1 MSVEPEG
8 LALYLETCP
17 SSRFQTDPLK
27 SRHSEVCAMAHD
39 EPAKK
44 TPVRLLIRNIGLLLS
59 GNLEQPILDADTVVA
74 VDGKI
79 ATVGK
84 EKDVDSES
92 ATLIIDAKGTTL
104 APGLI
109 DSHVHPVAGDWTPR
123 QNQIGWIDSYLHG
136 GVTTMI
142 SAGEVHTPGRPKDV
156 VGLKAMAIFAQRA
169 FSVFRPGGVRIHA
182 GAPVIEHGM
191 VEEDFKDLA
200 AAGVTMLGEVGLG
213 SVKDGATARQMV
225 AWARKFGMQ
234 STIHTGGPSIPGSSL
249 IDKDIVLAADAD
261 VIGHINGGHTA
272 LPDDQIVTLCE
283 KSSRALE
290 VVHNGNER
298 AALLTLRTAR
308 ELKQLDR
315 VILGT
320 DSPAGSGVQPLGILR
335 MISMLASLGEIPAEV
350 AFCLATGNTA
360 KIRKLDCGGIAP
372 GRDATFVMIDKA
384 QHSAGKT
391 VLESIQRGDLPGIGM
406 VIVDGVVSTQRSRN
420 TPPATTS
427 PEIVRML

>member
-1 MSVEPEG
+1 MS
-8 LALYLETCP
+8 
-17 SSRFQTDPLK
+17 
-27 SRHSEVCAMAHD
+27 
-39 EPAKK
+39 
-44 TPVRLLIRNIGLLLS
+44 RLLIRNIGLLLS
-59 GNLEQPILDADTVVA
+59 GDLGNPILDADTVLA

-79 ATVGK
+79 AAVGK
-84 EKDVDSES
+84 QKDIDAEG
-92 ATLIIDAKGTTL
+92 ATLVIDAKGTTL

-142 SAGEVHTPGRPKDV
+142 SAGEVHTPGRPKDM

-169 FSVFRPGGVRIHA
+169 FSAFRPGGVKIHA

-191 VEEDFKDLA
+191 VEEDFKELA

-213 SVKDGATARQMV
+213 SVKDGATAKQMV
-225 AWARKFGMQ
+225 GWARKYGIQ

-272 LPDDQIVTLCE
+272 LPDDQIVALCE
-283 KSSRALE
+283 QSPRALE
-290 VVHNGNER
+290 IVHNGNEK

-308 ELKQLDR
+308 ELKKLDR

-335 MISMLASLGEIPAEV
+335 MISMLSSLGDVPAEV
-350 AFCLATGNTA
+350 AACFATGNTA
-360 KIRKLDCGGIAP
+360 RIRNLDCGMIEP
-372 GRDATFVMIDKA
+372 GRAATFVMIDRA
-384 QHSAGKT
+384 QHSPGKT

-406 VIVDGVVSTQRSRN
+406 VIIDGVVSAQRSRN
-420 TPPATTS
+420 TPPATMV
-427 PEIVRML
+427 PEIVKQ

>member
-1 MSVEPEG
+1 MP
-8 LALYLETCP
+8 
-17 SSRFQTDPLK
+17 
-27 SRHSEVCAMAHD
+27 
-39 EPAKK
+39 
-44 TPVRLLIRNIGLLLS
+44 RLLIRNIGLLLS
-59 GNLEQPILDADTVVA
+59 GDLKNPILDADTVLA

-79 ATVGK
+79 TAVGK
-84 EKDVDSES
+84 QKDIDAEG
-92 ATLIIDAKGTTL
+92 ATYIVDAKGTSL

-156 VGLKAMAIFAQRA
+156 VGVKAMAIFAQRA
-169 FSVFRPGGVRIHA
+169 FSAFRPGGVRIHA

-200 AAGVTMLGEVGLG
+200 TAGVTMLGEVGLG
-213 SVKDGATARQMV
+213 SVKDGETARQMV
-225 AWARKFGMQ
+225 GWARKYGIQ

-272 LPDDQIVTLCE
+272 LPDDQIVALCE
-283 KSSRALE
+283 QSPRALE
-290 VVHNGNER
+290 IVHNGNER

-308 ELKQLDR
+308 DLKKLDR

-335 MISMLASLGEIPAEV
+335 MVSMLSSLANVPAEV
-350 AFCLATGNTA
+350 AVCFATGNTA
-360 KIRKLDCGGIAP
+360 RIRNLDCGLIEP
-372 GRDATFVMIDKA
+372 GRAATFVMIDRA
-384 QHSAGKT
+384 QHSPGKT

-406 VIVDGVVSTQRSRN
+406 VIIDGVVSAHRSRN
-420 TPPATTS
+420 TPPATS
-427 PEIVRML
+427 VPEIVK

>member
-1 MSVEPEG
+1 
-8 LALYLETCP
+8 
-17 SSRFQTDPLK
+17 
-27 SRHSEVCAMAHD
+27 MAQD
-39 EPAKK
+39 EPVTSK
-44 TPVRLLIRNIGLLLS
+44 VQSQLVIRNIGLLLS
-59 GNLEQPILDADTVVA
+59 GNLERPILDADTVVA

-79 ATVGK
+79 TAIGK
-84 EKDVDSES
+84 QKDIDSEG
-92 ATLIIDAKGTTL
+92 ATLVIDAKGTTL

-136 GVTTMI
+136 GVTSMI

-169 FSVFRPGGVRIHA
+169 FASFRPGGVRIHA

-225 AWARKFGMQ
+225 GWARKFGIQ

-283 KSSRALE
+283 KSTRALE

-298 AALLTLRTAR
+298 AALLTLRTAK

-335 MISMLASLGEIPAEV
+335 MIAMLASLGEIPAEIAV
-350 AFCLATGNTA
+350 CFATGNTA
-360 KIRKLDCGGIAP
+360 KIRKLDCGLVAP
-372 GRDATFVMIDKA
+372 GRAASFVMLDKA

-406 VIVDGVVSTQRSRN
+406 MIVDGVMSTQRSRN
-420 TPPATTS
+420 TPPATS
-427 PEIVRML
+427 APEIVKQ

>member
-1 MSVEPEG
+1 
-8 LALYLETCP
+8 
-17 SSRFQTDPLK
+17 
-27 SRHSEVCAMAHD
+27 MAHD
-39 EPAKK
+39 EPAGK
-44 TPVRLLIRNIGLLLS
+44 TQARLLIRNIGLLLS
-59 GNLEQPILDADTVVA
+59 GYLEQPILDADTVVV

-79 ATVGK
+79 TTVGK
-84 EKDVDSES
+84 EKDVDGEG
-92 ATLIIDAKGTTL
+92 ATLVIDAKGITL

-169 FSVFRPGGVRIHA
+169 FSAFRPGGVRIHA

-200 AAGVTMLGEVGLG
+200 EAGVTMLGEVGLG

-225 AWARKFGMQ
+225 AWARKYGLQ

-290 VVHNGNER
+290 IVHNGNER

-335 MISMLASLGEIPAEV
+335 MISLLSSLGGIPAEV
-350 AFCLATGNTA
+350 AICLATGNTA
-360 KIRKLDCGGIAP
+360 KMRKLDCGLIAS
-372 GRDATFVMIDKA
+372 GREASFVLMDKA
-384 QHSAGKT
+384 QHSAGKN
-391 VLESIQRGDLPGIGM
+391 LLDSIQKGDLPGIGM
-406 VIVDGVVSTQRSRN
+406 VIIYGAISVQRSRN
-420 TPPATTS
+420 TPPATAV
-427 PEIVRML
+427 PEVVTML

>member
-1 MSVEPEG
+1 
-8 LALYLETCP
+8 
-17 SSRFQTDPLK
+17 
-27 SRHSEVCAMAHD
+27 MANIKKD
-39 EPAKK
+39 EPAKTK
-44 TPVRLLIRNIGLLLS
+44 TQTRLVIRNIGLLLS
-59 GNLEQPILDADTVVA
+59 GDLARPILDGDTVVA

-79 ATVGK
+79 AAVGK
-84 EKDVDSES
+84 EKDVDTQG
-92 ATLIIDAKGTTL
+92 ATLVIDAKGTTL

-123 QNQIGWIDSYLHG
+123 QNQLGWIDSYMHG
-136 GVTTMI
+136 GVTSMI

-169 FSVFRPGGVRIHA
+169 FAAFRPGGVRIHA
-182 GAPVIEHGM
+182 GAPVVEHGM

-213 SVKDGATARQMV
+213 SVKDGATAHQMV
-225 AWARKFGMQ
+225 AWARKHGLQ

-272 LPDDQIVTLCE
+272 LPDDQIEGLCE

-290 VVHNGNER
+290 IVHNGNER
-298 AALLTLRTAR
+298 AGLLTLRTAK

-335 MISMLASLGEIPAEV
+335 MISLLASLGEVPAEV
-350 AFCLATGNTA
+350 AVCFATGNTA
-360 KIRKLDCGGIAP
+360 KIRKLDCGMIVT
-372 GRDATFVMIDKA
+372 GRAATFVMIDKA
-384 QHSAGKT
+384 QHSAGKN
-391 VLESIQRGDLPGIGM
+391 VLDSIQRGDLPGIGM
-406 VIVDGVVSTQRSRN
+406 VIIDGVVSAQRSRN
-420 TPPATTS
+420 TPPAIMA
-427 PEIVRML
+427 PEVVGR

>member
-1 MSVEPEG
+1 
-8 LALYLETCP
+8 
-17 SSRFQTDPLK
+17 
-27 SRHSEVCAMAHD
+27 MAQD
-39 EPAKK
+39 EPGKSK
-44 TPVRLLIRNIGLLLS
+44 VQTRLVIRNIGLLLS
-59 GNLEQPILDADTVVA
+59 GDLERPILDADTVVA

-79 ATVGK
+79 TAVGK
-84 EKDVDSES
+84 QKDVASEG
-92 ATLIIDAKGTTL
+92 ATLVIDAKGTTL

-169 FSVFRPGGVRIHA
+169 FAAFRPGGVRIQA

-225 AWARKFGMQ
+225 AWARKFGIQ

-249 IDKDIVLAADAD
+249 IDRDIVLAADAD

-283 KSSRALE
+283 KSTRALE

-298 AALLTLRTAR
+298 AALLTLRTAK

-335 MISMLASLGEIPAEV
+335 MISMLASLGEIRAEIAV
-350 AFCLATGNTA
+350 CFATGNTA
-360 KIRKLDCGGIAP
+360 KIRKLDCGMIAV
-372 GRDATFVMIDKA
+372 GRPATFAMMDKA
-384 QHSAGKT
+384 QHSAGET

-406 VIVDGVVSTQRSRN
+406 MIVDGVISTQRSRN
-420 TPPATTS
+420 TPPATMA
-427 PEIVRML
+427 PAIVQA

>member
-1 MSVEPEG
+1 
-8 LALYLETCP
+8 
-17 SSRFQTDPLK
+17 
-27 SRHSEVCAMAHD
+27 MANIKD
-39 EPAKK
+39 EPAKSK
-44 TPVRLLIRNIGLLLS
+44 TQTLIVIRNVGLLLS
-59 GNLEQPILDADTVVA
+59 GDLAQPILEADTVVA

-79 ATVGK
+79 AAVGK
-84 EKDVDSES
+84 EKDVDTAG
-92 ATLIIDAKGTTL
+92 ATVVIDARGTTL

-123 QNQIGWIDSYLHG
+123 QNQLGWIDSYMHG
-136 GVTTMI
+136 GVTSMI

-169 FSVFRPGGVRIHA
+169 FAAFRPGGVRIHA
-182 GAPVIEHGM
+182 GAPVLEHGM

-213 SVKDGATARQMV
+213 SVKDGATAHQMV
-225 AWARKFGMQ
+225 AWARKHGLQ

-272 LPDDQIVTLCE
+272 LPDDQIMTLCE

-290 VVHNGNER
+290 IVHNGNER
-298 AALLTLRTAR
+298 AGLLTLRTAK

-335 MISMLASLGEIPAEV
+335 MISLLASVGEVPAEV
-350 AFCLATGNTA
+350 AVCFATGNTA
-360 KIRKLDCGGIAP
+360 KIRKLECGLVAV
-372 GRDATFVMIDKA
+372 GRAATFVMIDKA
-384 QHSAGKT
+384 QHSAGKN
-391 VLESIQRGDLPGIGM
+391 VLDSIQRGDLPGIGM
-406 VIVDGVVSTQRSRN
+406 VIIDGVVSAGRSRN
-420 TPPATTS
+420 TPPATMA
-427 PEIVRML
+427 PEVVGR